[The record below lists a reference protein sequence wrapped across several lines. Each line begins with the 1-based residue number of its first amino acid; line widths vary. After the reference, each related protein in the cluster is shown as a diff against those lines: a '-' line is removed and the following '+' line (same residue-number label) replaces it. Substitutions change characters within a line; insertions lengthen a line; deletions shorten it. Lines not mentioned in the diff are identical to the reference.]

1 MAVDGADRD
10 HHVLASMAVGIK
22 IYINK
27 VAFNYDKYKQ
37 QSYWRHKRFLI
48 FCEGAELF
56 APKSQMLIVNLDN
69 KSFYR
74 LVVW

>member
-1 MAVDGADRD
+1 MAVEGADRD
-10 HHVLASMAVGIK
+10 HHVLASMVVGIK
-22 IYINK
+22 ICINK
-27 VAFNYDKYKQ
+27 VAFNYDKCKQ

-56 APKSQMLIVNLDN
+56 APKTQRLIVNLDTE
-69 KSFYR
+69 SFYC